1 MKLYHLVKN
10 QDGSYSWKSAA
21 EGREEDSGVIMFYLD
36 TGYTEVFLIK
46 EKNTWVCTLKIY
58 ALFCVLYPR
67 KEGKKSPIYFK
78 DMMGSISI
86 KNASHEL
93 AKMVALR

>member
-46 EKNTWVCTLKIY
+46 EKNT
-58 ALFCVLYPR
+58 
-67 KEGKKSPIYFK
+67 
-78 DMMGSISI
+78 
-86 KNASHEL
+86 
-93 AKMVALR
+93 